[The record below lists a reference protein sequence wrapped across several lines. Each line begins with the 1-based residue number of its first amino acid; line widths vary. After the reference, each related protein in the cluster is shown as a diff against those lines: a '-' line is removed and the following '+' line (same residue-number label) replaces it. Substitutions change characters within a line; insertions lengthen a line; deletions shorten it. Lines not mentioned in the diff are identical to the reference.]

1 MEVSERKHM
10 WLNIAHKSYQKKPNG
25 SRAGPEDQGCASL
38 LSQKYN
44 CIRNGNGNA
53 TEETAIEST

>member
-1 MEVSERKHM
+1 MEAPERKPI

-25 SRAGPEDQGCASL
+25 PRAGPEDQGCASL

-44 CIRNGNGNA
+44 CMRNGNA
-53 TEETAIEST
+53 TEKTEIEST